1 MATNPRLVDTSTKSV
16 HQLSTGAKYLLASHS
31 HLFPPSLDTQASSI
45 SPPLHLL
52 LPPPLTH
59 NEQYC
64 VQLEVDDEGSCLV
77 RVWVGECSVDKKIV
91 ATKSNQVSLS
101 HESLM
106 KLGKDMVLQYI
117 MTNSEGLPRRRVL
130 PQTPGQQLTVAP
142 PSKPTRTQP
151 LPLPERNE
159 AVANGDSSSLSFEES
174 LNPGLRERLKRIAR
188 EVNSRESGAGRSKP
202 PPPYEQVG
210 NSIGYQLLLQQQSS
224 EGDVTSLMIDSLYP
238 MLKYMQL
245 KEQSLEQ
252 FYTEYLEQYSAA
264 RRAGA
269 TPTNMHPEDTPTIV
283 VIVDTLI
290 QLCSLPRVNE
300 LAVRYCP
307 VWMRLLSIFCHSPR
321 NQLAMATKRLATK
334 VVSCMGLGIMAEQP
348 DFQTHGWSV
357 LTHVVATPT
366 PRGSKP
372 ALPEPAIALAL
383 PLVEKQLEL
392 FGGQLPL
399 ATAILGFLS
408 RLASTAKLSQT
419 RDSGKGGVAEEEEE
433 AYTVE
438 QASRVLEL
446 LSEHSV
452 LRHVMKV
459 PPNVRK
465 DPSFDAHYC
474 LLVKALVP
482 TRKKVAT
489 KPPSLAPSAHST
501 SSLAPPPAKPKRIR
515 RATTDANLMGSR
527 KSRKSY
533 KSRAEDNGNGTRRY
547 VYYDC
552 VV

>member
-16 HQLSTGAKYLLASHS
+16 HQLSAGAKYLLASHS

-77 RVWVGECSVDKKIV
+77 SVWVGECSVDKKIV
-91 ATKSNQVSLS
+91 PIKCNQVSLS
-101 HESLM
+101 HESLL
-106 KLGKDMVLQYI
+106 KLGKDLVLQYN
-117 MTNSEGLPRRRVL
+117 TNSEGLQRRRVL
-130 PQTPGQQLTVAP
+130 PQTPGQQLSVAP

-159 AVANGDSSSLSFEES
+159 AVANGDSSSLSLEES

-252 FYTEYLEQYSAA
+252 FYTDYLEQYSAA

-283 VIVDTLI
+283 FVVDTLI

-433 AYTVE
+433 VYTLE

-446 LSEHSV
+446 LSAHSV

-489 KPPSLAPSAHST
+489 KPPSSLAPSAHST

-515 RATTDANLMGSR
+515 RAATDANLMGSR
-527 KSRKSY
+527 VSKES
-533 KSRAEDNGNGTRRY
+533 G
-547 VYYDC
+547 
-552 VV
+552 